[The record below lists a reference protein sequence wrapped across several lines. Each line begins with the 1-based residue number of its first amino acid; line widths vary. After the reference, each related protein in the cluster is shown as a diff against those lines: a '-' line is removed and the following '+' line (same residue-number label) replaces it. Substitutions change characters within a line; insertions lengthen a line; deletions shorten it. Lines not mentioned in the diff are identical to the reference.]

1 MSDRA
6 GSAGAGSRGAGTVL
20 TADGVELA
28 AEWAVPDVP
37 MAASVLTHPH
47 PLLGGDMRTPVP
59 DSLFRGLPGRGVAV
73 LRFDFRGAG
82 RSAGEHGGG
91 TAEALDV
98 RAAAARLAEQA
109 PGVPLW
115 LVGWSFGA
123 DVSLQVVDPVVTGWV
138 LVAPPL
144 AVVAEAE
151 MVAAH
156 DPRPKLL
163 LVPEHDQY
171 RDPSAAASATA
182 GWSAATVEV
191 VPGTDHFLAGR
202 LGLVTDLV
210 AATLTRSASGRD

>member
-6 GSAGAGSRGAGTVL
+6 GSPECRSRGAGTVL
-20 TADGVELA
+20 TDDGVALA
-28 AEWAVPDVP
+28 AEWAVPDTPV
-37 MAASVLTHPH
+37 AAAVLMHPH

-59 DSLFRGLPGRGVAV
+59 DALFRELPGHGVAAW
-73 LRFDFRGAG
+73 RFDFRGAG
-82 RSAGEHGGG
+82 RSDGDHGGG
-91 TAEALDV
+91 PVEALDV
-98 RAAAARLAEQA
+98 QANLGRLSELV
-109 PGVPLW
+109 PDVPLW

-123 DVSLQVVDPVVTGWV
+123 DVSLQVIDPVVAGWV

-144 AVVAEAE
+144 AVVAGED

-171 RDPSAAASATA
+171 RDPSGAASVTA
-182 GWSAATVEV
+182 AWAATSVQV

-202 LGLVTDLV
+202 LGLVSELV
-210 AATLTRSASGRD
+210 VATLTRSAPGPD